1 VLLSFPWILQVCK
14 MLMFPPLENNEWYA
28 VCHSM
33 GNSILIEKQDIKPS
47 WSLHWYFYSNT
58 YSASSIHLN
67 GAILHISGVPH
78 PWKHLV
84 VVCIPLNMEVKSHW
98 KTKC

>member
-33 GNSILIEKQDIKPS
+33 GNSILIEKQGIKPS

-58 YSASSIHLN
+58 YSASSIQMKWALWHKADVTHHCEHWIV
-67 GAILHISGVPH
+67 GILPF
-78 PWKHLV
+78 
-84 VVCIPLNMEVKSHW
+84 
-98 KTKC
+98 KT